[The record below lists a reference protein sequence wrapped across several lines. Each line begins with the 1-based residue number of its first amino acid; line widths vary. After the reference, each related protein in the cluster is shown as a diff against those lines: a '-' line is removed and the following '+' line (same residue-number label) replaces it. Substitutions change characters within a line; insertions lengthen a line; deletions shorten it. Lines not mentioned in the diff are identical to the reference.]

1 MKQLAVLVRSMQFFA
16 HNAHNLA
23 SGKTFLEDHEFL
35 GDLYE
40 TYEGIYDDIVER
52 MIGEEGADDI
62 EDVAA
67 LAADMMAD
75 EKVKSNDD
83 AFRILLQKETELRS
97 MVGGLVRKASDG
109 TQNMLQGLADDSLRR
124 SYKIGQRLK

>member
-1 MKQLAVLVRSMQFFA
+1 
-16 HNAHNLA
+16 
-23 SGKTFLEDHEFL
+23 
-35 GDLYE
+35 
-40 TYEGIYDDIVER
+40 